1 MRRILPFVAALI
13 TLSPSAGLA
22 GDDGDHDRDDR
33 RRFKHIFLIMME
45 NHGTDQI
52 LGNHVDAPF
61 INELAGHSGVAWRY
75 YGVTHPSLP
84 NYLALFSGSI
94 QGIWDDCKAGPTI
107 TCGPEEFV
115 PGAGDATDGS
125 YLNAAQIASASAQPH
140 WFSGKNLVDQIES
153 SRRTWKAYMQS
164 MPATGGIDVEYAPII
179 GGTTVKLYAQK
190 HNPFAYF
197 TDIRNNPQ
205 RVKNVVPLEG
215 NLDSDLA
222 SGKVADFVWIS
233 PDQCNDMHGIS
244 ASTASL
250 VNNPACGFPNAGLD
264 HGAISLGDAFLK
276 DTVHKIVHSDA
287 WNDGSALIIVWD
299 EDDYTGFAGAPGSP
313 IGDKGWVLGGSRA
326 PAIIFTSDSFRHRAS
341 FKRTNHY
348 SLLGTIERL
357 WGLGCLGETCN
368 LDEGNLLLELFD
380 R

>member
-1 MRRILPFVAALI
+1 MTRILTLIATLLTTAPLVARA
-13 TLSPSAGLA
+13 
-22 GDDGDHDRDDR
+22 DDGDHERDDR
-33 RRFKHIFLIMME
+33 RFKHLFLIMME

-84 NYLALFSGSI
+84 NYLALFSGSF
-94 QGIWDDCKAGPTI
+94 QGIWDDCKAGPTV

-115 PGAGDATDGS
+115 PGSGDATDGS
-125 YLNAAQIASASAQPH
+125 YLTAAQVSDTSARPH
-140 WFSGKNLVDQIES
+140 WFSSRNLVDQLEAKKKS
-153 SRRTWKAYMQS
+153 WKAYMQS
-164 MPATGGIDVEYAPII
+164 MPASGGIDVEYAPVI

-197 TDIRNNPQ
+197 SDIRNDAQ
-205 RVKNVVPLEG
+205 RVKRIVPLEG
-215 NLDSDLA
+215 NLDADLT

-244 ASTASL
+244 AATASL
-250 VNNPACGFPNAGLD
+250 VGNPTCGFPAAGLD
-264 HGAISLGDAFLK
+264 HGAIQLGDAFLR

-287 WNDGSALIIVWD
+287 WNDGAAIIIVWD
-299 EDDYTGFAGAPGSP
+299 EDDYTGFAGAKGSP

-326 PAIIFTSDSFRHRAS
+326 PLIVFTSDSFHHRDA
-341 FKRTNHY
+341 FRPANHY
-348 SLLGTIERL
+348 SLLGAIQRL
-357 WGLGCLGETCN
+357 WDLGCLNETCS
-368 LDEGNLLLELFD
+368 LGERDSLLELFE